1 MRRDVRHSD
10 QLVGN
15 ILYTLENDHKW
26 WTGLVIL
33 VLRFANPNYYLHC
46 KNSWKLIYHNRR
58 YLRIITIISAL
69 LYLIAGQEGGI
80 ICC

>member
-15 ILYTLENDHKW
+15 ILYTLENDRKW

-33 VLRFANPNYYLHC
+33 VLRFANPNY
-46 KNSWKLIYHNRR
+46 
-58 YLRIITIISAL
+58 
-69 LYLIAGQEGGI
+69 
-80 ICC
+80 